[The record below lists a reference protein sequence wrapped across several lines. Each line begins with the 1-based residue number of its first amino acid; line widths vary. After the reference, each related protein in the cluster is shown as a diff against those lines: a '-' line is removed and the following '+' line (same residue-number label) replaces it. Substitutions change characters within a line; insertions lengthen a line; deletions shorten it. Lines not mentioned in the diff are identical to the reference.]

1 MHRLGLPFCNNV
13 HYLSR
18 SFNSPEGVDDVLGEL
33 KAALEGALPID
44 DSASDQVRT
53 LKKER
58 QRIDGDGNLQLSDK
72 TVLSQSIKG
81 NNNIQICTLNLIVQ
95 LKVDGSVT

>member
-1 MHRLGLPFCNNV
+1 MQRLELPFCNNV

-18 SFNSPEGVDDVLGEL
+18 SPNSQEGVGDVLGEL

-44 DSASDQVRT
+44 DSASDPGCAK
-53 LKKER
+53 KKEQ

-72 TVLSQSIKG
+72 PVSSQSIKG
-81 NNNIQICTLNLIVQ
+81 NNNIQISTLNLIVQ
-95 LKVDGSVT
+95 FKIDGPVT